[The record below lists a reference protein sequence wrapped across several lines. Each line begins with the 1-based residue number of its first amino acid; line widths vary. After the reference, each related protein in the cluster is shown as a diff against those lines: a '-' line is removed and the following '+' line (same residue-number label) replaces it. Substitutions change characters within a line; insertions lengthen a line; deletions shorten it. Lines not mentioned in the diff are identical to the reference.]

1 MAKYVILHM
10 FNKHVN
16 DISQKLNE
24 IASNGFT
31 HILIS
36 PITICNMDT
45 VNKWWFRY
53 QCLSYH
59 VGSSTIGTYAE
70 IK

>member
-1 MAKYVILHM
+1 MFITIVYISMAKYVILHM

-45 VNKWWFRY
+45 VING
-53 QCLSYH
+53 
-59 VGSSTIGTYAE
+59 GSGTNA
-70 IK
+70 